1 MFIKSRGGISHVTH
15 FDIILNESKISFATT
30 SSAAIRDLSS
40 SESNLVISGL
50 AKVTMYVSEVPGTVA
65 YSTVSV
71 YSLRL

>member
-30 SSAAIRDLSS
+30 SAAIRDLSS